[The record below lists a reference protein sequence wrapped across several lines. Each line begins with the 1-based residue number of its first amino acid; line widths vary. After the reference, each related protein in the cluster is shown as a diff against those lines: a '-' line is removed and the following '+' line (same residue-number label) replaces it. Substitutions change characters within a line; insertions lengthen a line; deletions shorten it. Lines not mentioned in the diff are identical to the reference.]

1 MTTVTLER
9 QELNLSKKD
18 KKVAREIIEKGLHK
32 EFAKGLFD
40 ADSVLHD
47 WKNNVRDNRESYH
60 LLFKT
65 IKEFDKLIAARYDG
79 MTGSKYIFV
88 IAGQLL
94 DGFITEEDIA
104 GFSESVRQTILKLGK
119 W

>member
-1 MTTVTLER
+1 MVTLKS
-9 QELNLSKKD
+9 QELQLSKKD
-18 KKVAREIIEKGLHK
+18 KKVARAIIEKGLLK

-47 WKNNVRDNRESYH
+47 WKNKVRDNRESYH

-65 IKEFDKLIAARYDG
+65 VKEFDKHIAKRYDG

-88 IAGQLL
+88 IAGQLI
-94 DGFITEEDIA
+94 DGIIDETDLKELSEDVQQVIINIC
-104 GFSESVRQTILKLGK
+104 R
-119 W
+119 